1 MLPLLFFVG
10 GITSMKDICI
20 TRRLKVPNRI
30 SKPHAYTSLEEMLYV
45 IQDILRIKESLP
57 KSFFQIDEIE
67 INDSMYVDTYPVKVM
82 SRVVNKDNNPELLPI
97 SIEDMNND
105 NFEIISR
112 IICEMMDTR
121 DTKCYSHMMTYTP
134 QIITIHEGI
143 NVKTK
148 LIIDCKFGG
157 ND

>member
-1 MLPLLFFVG
+1 MYYIV
-10 GITSMKDICI
+10 
-20 TRRLKVPNRI
+20 
-30 SKPHAYTSLEEMLYV
+30 V
-45 IQDILRIKESLP
+45 I
-57 KSFFQIDEIE
+57 
-67 INDSMYVDTYPVKVM
+67 
-82 SRVVNKDNNPELLPI
+82 NKDNNPELLPI